1 MERDPRGV
9 LTDRTAA
16 FASPT
21 LRLTRE
27 QYLRIVAHCFDG
39 LPDEACG
46 LLAGPLADDGDPTG
60 AVTEVYP
67 CTNADASA
75 RTYTVDSRDLLR
87 AMRDAEQRGVELVG
101 VWHSHTHTDA
111 YPSDTDVRQAF
122 EPGWVYVLV
131 SLKHA
136 DPAMRAY
143 RIRDGATQEV
153 AVEVDGVETGIS
165 RGSDPLVQ

>member
-1 MERDPRGV
+1 VAEE
-9 LTDRTAA
+9 

-21 LRLTRE
+21 LVLSVA
-27 QYLRIVAHCFDG
+27 QHDAIVAHCYDG

-46 LLAGPLADDGDPTG
+46 LLAGPMTPDLEPTG

-87 AMRDAEQRGVELVG
+87 AMRDAEAHDVELIG

-111 YPSDTDVRQAF
+111 YPSDTDVRQAM

-136 DPAMRAY
+136 EPVVRAY
-143 RIRDGATQEV
+143 RIRDGQIAEV
-153 AVEVDGVETGIS
+153 RVDVMA
-165 RGSDPLVQ
+165 DAAA